1 MARRLLV
8 AGLLV
13 ACGAEPAPPP
23 SNHAV
28 AHAERAPDL
37 AQLRAALEHASQSF
51 DARAVAQGC
60 PSDLT
65 IGMYVELLGM
75 TGGASG
81 GCEAFPADPAYWSCR
96 IAGHMLDVESGDPQ
110 PRELHVR
117 LRKADNA
124 PDLATISCARAP

>member
-1 MARRLLV
+1 MARSLL
-8 AGLLV
+8 AALLV

-23 SNHAV
+23 SNHGAV
-28 AHAERAPDL
+28 HAVRAPDL
-37 AQLRAALEHASQSF
+37 AQLRAAMERASQRF
-51 DARAVAQGC
+51 DASAVARGC

-75 TGGASG
+75 TGGLSG

-124 PDLATISCARAP
+124 PDLSTISCAGAP